1 MRTMMVAAKLPDGM
15 PFVQEIGPT
24 AMARPPTARAL
35 NAFRQTILTG
45 SVTDA
50 ASALGRTQ
58 PAVSRLLKELE
69 ADAGFALFKRVKG
82 RLVLTPEGRDFFQE
96 LQRSF
101 VGFERMTAVA
111 AEIRQGRRGSL
122 RIAAM
127 PAAAASFLPD
137 ALAGFTRAFPGTSLE
152 LLVQSSV
159 EVARLVQAQ
168 QCDLGII
175 EGSLAP
181 PALVVTR
188 RHSLRCAVV
197 APRRWPW
204 QRKRRMTLQELN
216 GQPLIALSPDRTALG
231 AQLAASLVRGGIEP
245 RTIATTHLTAAVSAL
260 VLQGLGIGIVDEP
273 TAVMHVAR
281 GGVAR
286 LLDAQITMQLRF
298 VQAAGSLSSDA
309 VRRLISQCDRS
320 IKAHKISA

>member
-1 MRTMMVAAKLPDGM
+1 
-15 PFVQEIGPT
+15 
-24 AMARPPTARAL
+24 MARPPSTRAL
-35 NAFRQTILTG
+35 TAFRQTILSG

-69 ADAGFALFKRVKG
+69 ADVGFVLFQRVKG
-82 RLVLTPEGRDFFQE
+82 RLVLTPEGRYFFDE

-101 VGFERMTAVA
+101 VGFERVTTVA
-111 AEIRQGRRGSL
+111 AEIRQGRHGSL

-137 ALAGFTRAFPGTSLE
+137 ALAEFARAFAGTSLE
-152 LLVQSSV
+152 LRVHSSV

-168 QCDLGII
+168 ECDLGII

-188 RHSLRCAVV
+188 RHSLRCVVV
-197 APRRWPW
+197 APPKSPLR
-204 QRKRRMTLQELN
+204 RKRTITLQDFH
-216 GQPLIALSPDRTALG
+216 GQAFVALSAERSALG
-231 AQLAASLVRGGIEP
+231 AQLAASLVRAGIEP
-245 RTIATTHLTAAVSAL
+245 RTTATTQLTASVSAL
-260 VLQGLGIGIVDEP
+260 VLQGLGIGVVDEP
-273 TAVMHVAR
+273 TAVMHVAH

-286 LLDAQITMQLRF
+286 PLDAPMTMQMRF
-298 VQAAGSLSSDA
+298 IQAAGSLSSDA
-309 VRRLISQCDRS
+309 IRRLVAQCD
-320 IKAHKISA
+320 ATLETYKISS

>member
-1 MRTMMVAAKLPDGM
+1 
-15 PFVQEIGPT
+15 
-24 AMARPPTARAL
+24 MARPPSTRAL
-35 NAFRQTILTG
+35 NAFRQTVLSG

-69 ADAGFALFKRVKG
+69 ADVGFALFQRVKG
-82 RLVLTPEGRDFFQE
+82 RLVLTPEGRYFFDE

-101 VGFERMTAVA
+101 VGFERVTTVA
-111 AEIRQGRRGSL
+111 AEIRQGRHGSL

-137 ALAGFTRAFPGTSLE
+137 ALAAFARTCPGTSLE
-152 LLVQSSV
+152 LRVHSSV

-168 QCDLGII
+168 ECDLGII

-188 RHSLRCAVV
+188 RHSLRCVVV
-197 APRRWPW
+197 APPKSPLR
-204 QRKRRMTLQELN
+204 RKRTITLQDFH
-216 GQPLIALSPDRTALG
+216 GQPFVSLSAERSALG
-231 AQLAASLVRGGIEP
+231 AQFAAALVRAGIEP
-245 RTIATTHLTAAVSAL
+245 QTTASTQLTASVSAL
-260 VLQGLGIGIVDEP
+260 VLKGLGIGIVDEP
-273 TAVMHVAR
+273 TAVMHVAH

-286 LLDAQITMQLRF
+286 LLDTPMTMQMRF
-298 VQAAGSLSSDA
+298 IQAAGSLSSDA
-309 VRRLISQCDRS
+309 IRQLVSQCDGTLE
-320 IKAHKISA
+320 AYKISS